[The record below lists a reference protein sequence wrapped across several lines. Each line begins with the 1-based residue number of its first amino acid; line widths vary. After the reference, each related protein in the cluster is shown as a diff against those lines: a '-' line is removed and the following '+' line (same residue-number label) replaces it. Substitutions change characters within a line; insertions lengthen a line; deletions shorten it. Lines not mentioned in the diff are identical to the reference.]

1 MVEKTKVGKAIIF
14 DQYCLSGP
22 VFFSFFKLSISL
34 RCSTHLSLAQK
45 GTLTTH
51 HGKTLTL
58 KTSKG
63 PSESKVSM
71 KVNLGITTN
80 YGLEK

>member
-1 MVEKTKVGKAIIF
+1 M
-14 DQYCLSGP
+14 L
-22 VFFSFFKLSISL
+22 
-34 RCSTHLSLAQK
+34 THLSLAQK

-63 PSESKVSM
+63 PAGSKVSV
-71 KVNLGITTN
+71 KVNLGITAN